1 MFEIWM
7 EWVPRR
13 LRLVRE
19 LVAVLLLVMPGL
31 AVAAQAF
38 PGAAVSTTA
47 DETSAEPVPVA
58 PPSPNDLRELMRL
71 LSDASVVAWL
81 QEQSMDLAE
90 GDALSMEYL
99 SPQEWLS
106 MRLDGL
112 EERLARRFRAWLQ
125 VRRGAADLR
134 RHWMAQMGEG
144 ETLRSLIYVLI
155 FLIIGVGLEWLYWR
169 YAASVHR
176 RIETADSHSG
186 GPTWTRTGLRA
197 LLSALG
203 IALFAIGT
211 LGAFLTFE
219 WARPVELLVLSLLL
233 AVVTIRIVN
242 TIVVFVL
249 CPRVPS
255 LRPIPVSTAIARRV
269 YRWTMAIV
277 VVACMGG
284 LMAVAIERME
294 LKRDFHLVVS
304 STTGTIV
311 MVLMIAAIWLSRL
324 RAMPSET
331 ASVAASRHT
340 LALRNFAP
348 MLSSLLVLVLWALW
362 VSGAMLAFW
371 TLLVLSLLFLADRGC
386 GAMLSAESQPSDSVE
401 GSGSPADATG
411 RRVIYAPVL
420 ERLARFVLII
430 VSALLLNVIWSLD
443 LGALSSSPTIAGRVF
458 GAAID
463 VLVAVLVADLI
474 WLWAKTA
481 IDDRLRDYVPP
492 EPGHA
497 PGPEARMVTLLP
509 LLRKILMVT
518 LSVMVVLVALSSLG
532 VNVGPLLAGAGVVG
546 IAVGFGAQTL
556 VRDIVSGI
564 FFLLDDAFRVGEYIE
579 VGDLRGTVEAISIR
593 SLRLRHHRGAVHTVP
608 FGEMKSLTNHSR
620 DWVIMKLELRVP
632 FDTDL
637 KLVKKLVK
645 GIGAEL
651 LEDDEL
657 GPSVIEPLKSQ
668 GVRRM
673 EEFNMVVGV
682 KFMSKPGEQWLLRKE
697 AYQRIRDAFDKN
709 GIVFAQRNV
718 KVEVVGADASSP
730 EVRDAAI
737 GAAQDAIEDQLGP
750 APGAAAPSKP

>member
-1 MFEIWM
+1 M
-7 EWVPRR
+7 RR
-13 LRLVRE
+13 
-19 LVAVLLLVMPGL
+19 
-31 AVAAQAF
+31 
-38 PGAAVSTTA
+38 
-47 DETSAEPVPVA
+47 
-58 PPSPNDLRELMRL
+58 
-71 LSDASVVAWL
+71 
-81 QEQSMDLAE
+81 
-90 GDALSMEYL
+90 
-99 SPQEWLS
+99 
-106 MRLDGL
+106 
-112 EERLARRFRAWLQ
+112 
-125 VRRGAADLR
+125 
-134 RHWMAQMGEG
+134 
-144 ETLRSLIYVLI
+144 
-155 FLIIGVGLEWLYWR
+155 YW
-169 YAASVHR
+169 
-176 RIETADSHSG
+176 
-186 GPTWTRTGLRA
+186 
-197 LLSALG
+197 
-203 IALFAIGT
+203 
-211 LGAFLTFE
+211 
-219 WARPVELLVLSLLL
+219 
-233 AVVTIRIVN
+233 
-242 TIVVFVL
+242 
-249 CPRVPS
+249 
-255 LRPIPVSTAIARRV
+255 
-269 YRWTMAIV
+269 
-277 VVACMGG
+277 
-284 LMAVAIERME
+284 
-294 LKRDFHLVVS
+294 
-304 STTGTIV
+304 
-311 MVLMIAAIWLSRL
+311 
-324 RAMPSET
+324 
-331 ASVAASRHT
+331 
-340 LALRNFAP
+340 
-348 MLSSLLVLVLWALW
+348 
-362 VSGAMLAFW
+362 
-371 TLLVLSLLFLADRGC
+371 
-386 GAMLSAESQPSDSVE
+386 
-401 GSGSPADATG
+401 
-411 RRVIYAPVL
+411 

-497 PGPEARMVTLLP
+497 PGPEARMATLLP

-645 GIGAEL
+645 GIGAEP

-682 KFMSKPGEQWLLRKE
+682 KFMSKRGEQWLLRKE